1 MIGEWRGVTAN
12 DGGRVIELQL
22 NANKLSGEI
31 PGELGNLSNLQWL
44 FVQGNQLSGC
54 VPVNLRDQLD
64 LNESDLGELPFC
76 GGGDAD
82 TSAAIEADRKSL
94 VTLYNSTNGD
104 NWGNNYNWLSDRPI
118 GEWWGVTT
126 DDSGRVI
133 ELVLD
138 FNLLSGM
145 IPAELGSLANL
156 ERLELHWNRLTGE
169 IPVQQSNSDKDYG
182 NTGGGTRCLHM
193 RLIPAQA
200 GIQRSTGPS
209 CVGRPLT

>member
-1 MIGEWRGVTAN
+1 MDREALAALYNATNGDNWENNGNWLSDSPIGEWRGVTAN

-31 PGELGNLSNLQWL
+31 LGELGNLSNLQWL

-76 GGGDAD
+76 GGGDTD

-104 NWGNNYNWLSDRPI
+104 NW
-118 GEWWGVTT
+118 ETT
-126 DDSGRVI
+126 T
-133 ELVLD
+133 
-138 FNLLSGM
+138 
-145 IPAELGSLANL
+145 
-156 ERLELHWNRLTGE
+156 TG
-169 IPVQQSNSDKDYG
+169 
-182 NTGGGTRCLHM
+182 
-193 RLIPAQA
+193 
-200 GIQRSTGPS
+200 
-209 CVGRPLT
+209 